1 MIYKFPG
8 NGIGIAIVQRIIKRH
23 DGEIWAQGEVG
34 QGATFYG
41 KKNVKKIM
49 IKNNIPSSKIRQCDL

>member
-1 MIYKFPG
+1 M
-8 NGIGIAIVQRIIKRH
+8 QRIIKRH